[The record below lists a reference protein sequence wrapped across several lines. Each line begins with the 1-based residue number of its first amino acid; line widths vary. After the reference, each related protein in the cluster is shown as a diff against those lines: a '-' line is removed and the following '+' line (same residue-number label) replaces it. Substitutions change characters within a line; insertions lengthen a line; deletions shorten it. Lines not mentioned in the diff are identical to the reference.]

1 MSRWKRRSARDRGDV
16 IDPDRYPRIQKP
28 GIHKPVASL
37 CHEFHRGK
45 GPPMIDFLDHLGI
58 DHATRVLLIGYA
70 IRIGLSLVALVIG
83 IWIAARLANV
93 GRRALERARVD
104 VTLANFLRNA
114 IYGLLIAFII
124 VQVMGMA
131 GIPTASF
138 IAALGA
144 AGLAIGLALNSS
156 LSNLAWGVLL
166 ILFRPFRIGDYVL
179 VGGVEGTVQNINL
192 MHTYIVTADNRE
204 AVVPNAKVGG
214 DAIINFNVRGTRRFE
229 FKVGIGYGDDIG
241 KAMEVIQELFAA
253 DPRILKDPAPG
264 VWTDTLGDS
273 AVNLVIRAWANV
285 PDMYGAQTNLLRRIK
300 ERFADEGITIPF
312 PQSEIRLINPAAPET
327 PAT

>member
-1 MSRWKRRSARDRGDV
+1 
-16 IDPDRYPRIQKP
+16 
-28 GIHKPVASL
+28 
-37 CHEFHRGK
+37 
-45 GPPMIDFLDHLGI
+45 MIDFLDHLGI
-58 DHATRVLLIGYA
+58 DHATRVILFTYLV
-70 IRIGLSLVALVIG
+70 RIGIALVALLVG
-83 IWIAARLANV
+83 FWIAARIANV
-93 GRRALERARVD
+93 GRRALERAHVD
-104 VTLANFLRNA
+104 ATLAGFLRNA

-131 GIPTASF
+131 GIPTASL

-179 VGGVEGTVQNINL
+179 VGGVEGTVDSINL
-192 MHTYIVTADNRE
+192 MHTYLTTPDNRE

-214 DAIINFNVRGTRRFE
+214 DAIINYNRRGTRRFE

-241 KAMEVIQELFAA
+241 KAMQVIQALFDA

-273 AVNLVIRAWANV
+273 AVNLVIRGWAKV

-300 ERFADEGITIPF
+300 ERFAEEGITIPF
-312 PQSEIRLINPAAPET
+312 PQSEIRLVGPAPDETGDKRDPAPG
-327 PAT
+327 A

>member
-1 MSRWKRRSARDRGDV
+1 
-16 IDPDRYPRIQKP
+16 
-28 GIHKPVASL
+28 
-37 CHEFHRGK
+37 
-45 GPPMIDFLDHLGI
+45 MIDFLDRLGI
-58 DHATRVLLIGYA
+58 DHATRVLILGYA
-70 IRIGLSLVALVIG
+70 IRIGLSLVALIIG
-83 IWIAARLANV
+83 FWIAARLANV

-104 VTLANFLRNA
+104 ATLANFLRNG
-114 IYGLLIAFII
+114 IYGLLIAFLI

-192 MHTYIVTADNRE
+192 MHTYLVTADNRE

-229 FKVGIGYGDDIG
+229 FKVGIGYEDDIG
-241 KAMEVIQELFAA
+241 KAMEVIQALFAA

-264 VWTDTLGDS
+264 VWTDTLGNS
-273 AVNLVIRAWANV
+273 NVNLVIRGWATV
-285 PDMYGAQTNLLRRIK
+285 PDMYGAQTDLLRRIK
-300 ERFADEGITIPF
+300 ERFAEEGLTIPSS
-312 PQSEIRLINPAAPET
+312 QTDIRLMGLGGGDAKEKPAAG
-327 PAT
+327 

>member
-1 MSRWKRRSARDRGDV
+1 M
-16 IDPDRYPRIQKP
+16 
-28 GIHKPVASL
+28 
-37 CHEFHRGK
+37 
-45 GPPMIDFLDHLGI
+45 
-58 DHATRVLLIGYA
+58 
-70 IRIGLSLVALVIG
+70 
-83 IWIAARLANV
+83 
-93 GRRALERARVD
+93 
-104 VTLANFLRNA
+104 
-114 IYGLLIAFII
+114 
-124 VQVMGMA
+124 
-131 GIPTASF
+131 
-138 IAALGA
+138 
-144 AGLAIGLALNSS
+144 
-156 LSNLAWGVLL
+156 
-166 ILFRPFRIGDYVL
+166 
-179 VGGVEGTVQNINL
+179 
-192 MHTYIVTADNRE
+192 
-204 AVVPNAKVGG
+204 PNAKVGG